1 MFGLELVIASYLAS
15 ATGAAVSI
23 AAVSSALSFAFTA
36 ATIAYSV
43 TSSRRAA
50 RRQQEAYR
58 NSLQDRTVTIRASD
72 APRDIVYGRVRK
84 GGVVAYVVPATDT
97 QRYFAMVLLLAGHE
111 CDGLE
116 GVYVGDERYA
126 WDPVSGELKAPTGT
140 QLRYSRYDVTDA
152 NRQFVVNAAR
162 QINVGSGVQCLGVSS
177 GDGRDELGAQV
188 FADVGF
194 DAEYD
199 NTALAW
205 TGLVTIPSAQP
216 GQTVY
221 VLLRERRWKQWIRVK
236 FYTGTPD
243 QAADPELMAIS
254 PNGEWTANH
263 RLRGICYAVVFI
275 DPDPEAF
282 SDGLPE
288 FSFVLRGRKV
298 RLANGTTAWSRNPAE
313 CVRDYLTTYA
323 RWPLSAISDAEF
335 QAAATACAEQV
346 ERGAPGSATI
356 ARYTCDGVL
365 AQDETTHRDHA
376 KTLLGAM
383 LGTMVPVN
391 AQAAIRAAA
400 WSAPTVTLTDDDLI
414 GPASVTAYQPT
425 DRAFNAVRGRFF
437 DGEELDVPAG
447 TGRTFQRVN
456 FAPYYSP
463 VYIAQDGGRTEFDDV
478 ELPMTVDSVRAQRL
492 AKLHLNRSR
501 QALRITATWKLSALA
516 LSPGKTVR
524 LKISRYGWADLDG
537 GLGKAFRVDEMSVD
551 FEGMKVTA
559 TMQEEA
565 QAVFDWNY
573 TEASGV
579 DPAPNTSFPT
589 WREITAP
596 TGLRIDSG
604 GAYIKQRGDGTRD
617 PFARVTWDQSTEPS
631 VLSGGW
637 IEVEWLF
644 NDATEWTRSGR
655 IDPYTTAFHIPNAV
669 ANDLLRV
676 RIRACNL
683 IACSLYAYSTAQI
696 NPLAGPGTS
705 SLGVGTGVNAVPG
718 AKFRSTLENFDV
730 YYVPTG
736 ATLPLTTLGGSLQNG
751 ADRLFLTYQGLA
763 TFGYGVIG
771 VAEISVGKPTGQRA
785 ILRSIEMIPVSPGDT
800 WELQAWVAAFGFDP
814 IVPAL
819 QYHDANGAFIGASW
833 GAGALPLVSSQDVF
847 SVRRLPGVQGRIYR
861 QCYAYVVI
869 PPGAASARWALPLV
883 AYTGVPNLPEY
894 DDPIAFVAM
903 PFAARCSITSAASLR
918 ANPLTYLS
926 NWNG

>member
-36 ATIAYSV
+36 ATVAYSV

-58 NSLQDRTVTIRASD
+58 NSLQDRTVTIRSSD

-111 CDGLE
+111 CDGLD
-116 GVYVGDERYA
+116 GVYVGDERYN
-126 WDPVSGELKAPTGT
+126 WDPVSGELKAPTAT

-152 NRQFVVNAAR
+152 NRQFTVNAAR
-162 QINVGSGVQCLGVSS
+162 QINVGAGVQCLGVST
-177 GDGRDELGAQV
+177 GDGRDEVGAQV
-188 FADVGF
+188 FTDVGF
-194 DAEYD
+194 TAEYD
-199 NTALAW
+199 NAALAW

-221 VLLRERRWKQWIRVK
+221 ALLRERRWRQWIRVK
-236 FYTGTPD
+236 FYAGTPD
-243 QAADPELMAIS
+243 QAADAELMAIS

-263 RLRGICYAVVFI
+263 RLRGICYAAVFI

-282 SDGLPE
+282 SDGQPE
-288 FSFVLRGRKV
+288 FTFVMRGRKV

-414 GPASVTAYQPT
+414 GPASVTAYQPA
-425 DRAFNAVRGRFF
+425 DRTFNAVRGRFF
-437 DGEELDVPAG
+437 DGEESSAG
-447 TGRTFQRVN
+447 TGKTFQRVN
-456 FAPYYSP
+456 FAPYSSP
-463 VYIAQDGGRTEFDDV
+463 VYIAQDGGRAEFDDV
-478 ELPMTVDSVRAQRL
+478 ELPMTVDAIRAQRL

-537 GLGKAFRVDEMSVD
+537 GLGKPFRVDEMSVD

-573 TEASGV
+573 TAASGV

-589 WREITAP
+589 WREISAP
-596 TGLRIDSG
+596 TGLRIESG
-604 GAYIKQRGDGTRD
+604 LAYVKTRGDGTRD
-617 PFARVTWDQSTEPS
+617 PFARVLWDQSTEPS
-631 VLSGGW
+631 VLSGGGL
-637 IEVEWLF
+637 EVEWLI
-644 NDATEWTRSGR
+644 NDAAEWTRSGR

-683 IACSLYAYSTAQI
+683 IACSLFAYSTTQI
-696 NPLAGPGTS
+696 NAGAGPGTS
-705 SLGVGTGVNAVPG
+705 ALGVGTGVNAVPD
-718 AKFRSTLENFDV
+718 AKLRANLGGFDV
-730 YYVPTG
+730 FYPPNG
-736 ATLPLTTLGGSLQNG
+736 AVIPLSATGGSSTSGSDQ
-751 ADRLFLTYQGLA
+751 LFITYQGVVA
-763 TFGYGVIG
+763 NGYGVVG
-771 VAEISVGKPTGQRA
+771 VAEISPGAPTGQRA
-785 ILRSIEMIPVSPGDT
+785 ILRCTERIPVSPGDT
-800 WELQAWVAAFGFDP
+800 WEVQAWVAAFGFGP

-819 QYHDANGAFIGASW
+819 QYHDLNGNFIGSSW
-833 GAGALPLVSSQDVF
+833 QAGALPLVSSQDVESF
-847 SVRRLPGVQGRIYR
+847 RRLTGEAGRPYR
-861 QCYAYVVI
+861 QFYAYVVI

-883 AYTGVPNLPEY
+883 HQAGTSFG
-894 DDPIAFVAM
+894 DPAAFVTM